1 MKRPDNF
8 IDELSE
14 ILIRHHATTPEEIA
28 VYKEQFSHSDLDAY
42 EDFLLEEG
50 LVEKEALLE
59 ALGAFYQVP
68 WIDIGGI
75 LLDPD
80 LVRNF
85 PKDFLLRNEF
95 IPIALEEDFL
105 TVAAAHPDDET
116 LLANIGRFADADV
129 RFQIALPQDILD
141 AVAEHYEAALTE
153 VQTDEDRLDE
163 EHEQDEL
170 ERLGEIKEDDQED
183 EQR

>member
-14 ILIRHHATTPEEIA
+14 ILIRHHVSTPEETA
-28 VYKEQFSHSDLDAY
+28 VYKEQFAQSDLDAY
-42 EDFLLEEG
+42 EDFLLEDG
-50 LVEKEALLE
+50 LVEKEELLE
-59 ALGAFYQVP
+59 ALGAYYEVP
-68 WIDIGGI
+68 WIDMGGI

-95 IPIALEEDFL
+95 IPITLEEDFL

-116 LLANIGRFADADV
+116 LLANIGRFVNADV
-129 RFQIALPQDILD
+129 RFQVALPRDITD
-141 AVAEHYEAALTE
+141 AVSENYEAALTE
-153 VQTDEDRLDE
+153 VQSDVDIHDEQHL
-163 EHEQDEL
+163 QDEL
-170 ERLGEIKEDDQED
+170 EHTGEIKEDEED
-183 EQR
+183 